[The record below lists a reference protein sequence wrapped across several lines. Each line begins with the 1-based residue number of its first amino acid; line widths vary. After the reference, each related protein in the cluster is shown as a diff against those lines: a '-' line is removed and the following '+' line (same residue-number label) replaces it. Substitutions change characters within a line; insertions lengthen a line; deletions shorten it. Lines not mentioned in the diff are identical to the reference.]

1 MLRRI
6 ASLILMIIVFSVPA
20 NASAEAPVGE
30 LARLLTGTNPP
41 GSTLEET
48 ALGDVTADAVRWATD
63 ADVAIVNGGYI
74 VANLQP
80 GEVYEQD
87 IISLF
92 SKPEKLV
99 VLTMTQSELKECLE
113 IGVSHIQVGPDEKID
128 VAESKFDGFPQV
140 SGVSFRYDPSA
151 PIGKRIMDME
161 TEETGGQLTVA
172 CTLEMAQGAFGYIP
186 HEEWQETDY
195 DLVSAVI
202 SFFSGRTIE
211 YPELNRSQCVGTVD
225 NSIIKQYPALLFLLV
240 GAGLFILYFRG
251 FKKQKWLDF

>member
-6 ASLILMIIVFSVPA
+6 VYVVLLIVCFSVSA
-20 NASAEAPVGE
+20 NASGEAPVGE
-30 LARLLTGTNPP
+30 LSRLLTGTNPP
-41 GSTLEET
+41 GSMLEET
-48 ALGDVTADAVRWATD
+48 ALGDVTADAARRAAN

-87 IISLF
+87 IVSLF

-99 VLTMTQSELKECLE
+99 VLAMTQSQLKECLE

-128 VAESKFDGFPQV
+128 VAESKFEGFPQV
-140 SGVSFRYDPSA
+140 SGVTFRYDPSA
-151 PIGKRIMDME
+151 PLGERVMDMK
-161 TEETGGQLTVA
+161 TDVPGDQLAVV
-172 CTLEMAQGAFGYIP
+172 CTLEMAQGAFGYTP
-186 HEEWQETDY
+186 HQKWQETEY
-195 DLVSAVI
+195 DLVSAVK
-202 SFFSGRTIE
+202 SYFEGQTIE
-211 YPELNRSQCVGTVD
+211 YPELNRSQCVGTAD
-225 NSIIKQYPALLFLLV
+225 NSIIKQYPVLLFLLV